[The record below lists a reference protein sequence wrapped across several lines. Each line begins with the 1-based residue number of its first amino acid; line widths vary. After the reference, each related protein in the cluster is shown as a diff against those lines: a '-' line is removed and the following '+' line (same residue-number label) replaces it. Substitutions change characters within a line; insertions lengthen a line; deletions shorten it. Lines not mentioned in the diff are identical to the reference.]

1 MEIVYSISFCKK
13 EEKTRINTYLLSFD
27 KEKQLKK
34 KGGMRMCGNEVF
46 NIKIGI
52 RFL

>member
-13 EEKTRINTYLLSFD
+13 EEKRINTYFLSFD

-34 KGGMRMCGNEVF
+34 KRKNEDVWE
-46 NIKIGI
+46 
-52 RFL
+52 